1 MILASEASNMGDHK
15 GAKPPYRADKPA
27 ERVVSSSLQLFV
39 NLLQL
44 SINYFSKIEQ
54 SNFLEE
60 LAKLDI
66 PVWQYE
72 QSALC
77 RVFSKLF
84 QYGLCC
90 CSYEDTVDF
99 FQIQGRAYCHCTT
112 CHDLFE
118 GKGNHANSEYF

>member
-44 SINYFSKIEQ
+44 SINYFSKTEQ
-54 SNFLEE
+54 SNLLEE

-77 RVFSKLF
+77 KR
-84 QYGLCC
+84 
-90 CSYEDTVDF
+90 
-99 FQIQGRAYCHCTT
+99 QIDEFLPVVCPI
-112 CHDLFE
+112 FE
-118 GKGNHANSEYF
+118 TEYFLSSSSMGCVVVHMRTQ